1 MLNIAVA
8 PMLIENLIEQMRDHL
23 YSISI
28 DGSNNTGL
36 EKVNPAMVR
45 IYDTRENLVVS
56 RFLDMCPTI
65 SSTAESTLAEKLQS
79 SNPWS
84 MCTSLGAAVNIGTH
98 NSLTTRMQRENSAV
112 YVSGC
117 PCHMIHNA
125 ERKGSDGVCNVSSF
139 DVEE

>member
-1 MLNIAVA
+1 M
-8 PMLIENLIEQMRDHL
+8 
-23 YSISI
+23 
-28 DGSNNTGL
+28 
-36 EKVNPAMVR
+36 
-45 IYDTRENLVVS
+45 
-56 RFLDMCPTI
+56 FLDMCPTI
-65 SSTAESTLAEKLQS
+65 RSTAESTLAEKLQS

-98 NSLTTRMQRENSAV
+98 NSFTTRMQHENSAV
-112 YVSGC
+112 YVSSC

>member
-1 MLNIAVA
+1 MAFHDCLYPTINKLFPDSKIVNKYHSASTKATCMLNLAVA

-56 RFLDMCPTI
+56 CF
-65 SSTAESTLAEKLQS
+65 
-79 SNPWS
+79 
-84 MCTSLGAAVNIGTH
+84 
-98 NSLTTRMQRENSAV
+98 
-112 YVSGC
+112 
-117 PCHMIHNA
+117 
-125 ERKGSDGVCNVSSF
+125 
-139 DVEE
+139 